1 MKSNNFGYLLK
12 EGVKGIF
19 LHGFMSFAAVCVTVA
34 CLLIVGSFTTV
45 AYNLNIMVEELNKT
59 NEVTV
64 YVDRNLSD
72 AEAKSIDTKIKRLDN
87 IASCEF
93 VYREDAFEDFKN
105 ASDNPDAFDGFDTSY
120 LEHRYI
126 VILEDNRLMQETI
139 DQLMQIPGIVDYRAA
154 QELADGFSAMQDIL
168 RVVTVVVTIVLLIVS
183 LLIISNTV
191 KLAMYDRRDEI
202 SIMKMVG
209 ATNGFIRLPFVVEGF
224 LLGMTGA
231 ALAFLVEWL
240 AYDAVVD
247 RIAQADALDMF
258 QFVPF
263 DQIVWPLVGTFAAA
277 GLFVGIVGSWTSIR
291 KFMDV

>member
-1 MKSNNFGYLLK
+1 MRSNNFGYLLK

-126 VILEDNRLMQETI
+126 VILEDNRLMEETI
-139 DQLMQIPGIVDYRAA
+139 
-154 QELADGFSAMQDIL
+154 
-168 RVVTVVVTIVLLIVS
+168 
-183 LLIISNTV
+183 
-191 KLAMYDRRDEI
+191 
-202 SIMKMVG
+202 
-209 ATNGFIRLPFVVEGF
+209 
-224 LLGMTGA
+224 
-231 ALAFLVEWL
+231 
-240 AYDAVVD
+240 
-247 RIAQADALDMF
+247 
-258 QFVPF
+258 
-263 DQIVWPLVGTFAAA
+263 
-277 GLFVGIVGSWTSIR
+277 
-291 KFMDV
+291 

>member
-1 MKSNNFGYLLK
+1 MRSNNFGYLLK

-93 VYREDAFEDFKN
+93 VYREDAFEDFKH

-120 LEHRYI
+120 LEHRDI
-126 VILEDNRLMQETI
+126 VILEDTRRMEAHI
-139 DQLMQIPGIVDYRAA
+139 SQLVQIPGIV
-154 QELADGFSAMQDIL
+154 
-168 RVVTVVVTIVLLIVS
+168 V
-183 LLIISNTV
+183 
-191 KLAMYDRRDEI
+191 
-202 SIMKMVG
+202 
-209 ATNGFIRLPFVVEGF
+209 
-224 LLGMTGA
+224 
-231 ALAFLVEWL
+231 
-240 AYDAVVD
+240 
-247 RIAQADALDMF
+247 
-258 QFVPF
+258 
-263 DQIVWPLVGTFAAA
+263 
-277 GLFVGIVGSWTSIR
+277 
-291 KFMDV
+291 

>member
-1 MKSNNFGYLLK
+1 MKINNFGYLMK
-12 EGVKGIF
+12 EGLKGIF

-34 CLLIVGSFTTV
+34 CLLIVGCFSSLT
-45 AYNLNIMVEELNKT
+45 YNLNIMVEKLNKT

-64 YVDRNLSD
+64 YVDRELSD

-87 IASCEF
+87 VAKCQF
-93 VYREDAFEDFKN
+93 VYREDAFEDFVNK
-105 ASDNPDAFDGFDTSY
+105 SDNEEAFDGFDTSY
-120 LEHRYI
+120 LEHRY
-126 VILEDNRLMQETI
+126 VVTLEDNRLMEDTI
-139 DQLMQIPGIVDYRAA
+139 KELMQIPGIVDYRAA
-154 QELADGFSAMQDIL
+154 QELADGFTAMQDIL
-168 RVVTVVVTIVLLIVS
+168 RVVSVVVNGVLLVVS

-202 SIMKMVG
+202 AIMKMVG

-224 LLGMTGA
+224 ILGMVGA
-231 ALAFLVEWL
+231 GLAFGLEWL
-240 AYDAVVD
+240 LYDWMIV
-247 RIAQADALDMF
+247 RIAEADTLQMF

-263 DQIVWPLVGTFAAA
+263 NEILWPLAATFAAA